1 MGVPA
6 YNLVDLFAS
15 YDLNDKWQMRA
26 GVTNLADKDPVLVS
40 SSQTST
46 DTAVFDA
53 VGRSYY
59 LGFRDGSDP

>member
-1 MGVPA
+1 VPA
-6 YNLVDLFAS
+6 YNLIDLFAS
-15 YDLNDKWQMRA
+15 YDLNPTWQLRA
-26 GVTNLADKDPVLVS
+26 GVTNLADKDSVFVA

-59 LGFRDGSDP
+59 LGFRMGM